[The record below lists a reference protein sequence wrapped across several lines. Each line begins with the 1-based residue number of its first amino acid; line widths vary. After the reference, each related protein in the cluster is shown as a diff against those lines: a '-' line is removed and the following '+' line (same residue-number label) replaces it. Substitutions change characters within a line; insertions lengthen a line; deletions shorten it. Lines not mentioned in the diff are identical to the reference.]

1 MKEKKKKKNLEKKQ
15 CEKFWLCDELGIDMG
30 RAGGARETRYKVDY
44 TGARGLL
51 RSVCGA
57 V

>member
-1 MKEKKKKKNLEKKQ
+1 
-15 CEKFWLCDELGIDMG
+15 MG

>member
-1 MKEKKKKKNLEKKQ
+1 
-15 CEKFWLCDELGIDMG
+15 MG

-51 RSVCGA
+51 RSRLGVDLVYCLE
-57 V
+57 